1 MKSTA
6 LRTDAVAINAVG
18 VVKNFGEKLAL
29 NKLNLKIGK
38 GEFYG
43 LLGPNGSGK
52 TTTIHI
58 LATLTRY
65 SSGAIKIFDMDPSKD
80 FLKIRKSIG
89 LVFQEVA
96 VDRTLTIAQNLRFAG
111 QLHGMSPTEIQKN
124 ATPLIELFE
133 LEDYVNK
140 PLTMLSGGMRRA
152 VDIIRGLIH
161 SPDILILDEP
171 TIGLDL
177 PNRLKI
183 WKFIGSLRKKSGMT
197 VLLTTH
203 YLEEATDCDRVGF
216 ITSGKI
222 IKEGQPVTLMGQ
234 LASQIIEVQGPPEVI
249 INIETHLGE
258 SVSAG
263 GVTYFKYNDSKQK
276 KLNEV
281 QNRFASAIDMWR
293 VRKPNLNDVLLWT
306 TKI

>member
-29 NKLNLKIGK
+29 NKLNLKIGT

-96 VDRTLTIAQNLRFAG
+96 VDRTLTIAQNLRFA
-111 QLHGMSPTEIQKN
+111 
-124 ATPLIELFE
+124 
-133 LEDYVNK
+133 
-140 PLTMLSGGMRRA
+140 
-152 VDIIRGLIH
+152 
-161 SPDILILDEP
+161 
-171 TIGLDL
+171 
-177 PNRLKI
+177 
-183 WKFIGSLRKKSGMT
+183 
-197 VLLTTH
+197 
-203 YLEEATDCDRVGF
+203 
-216 ITSGKI
+216 
-222 IKEGQPVTLMGQ
+222 
-234 LASQIIEVQGPPEVI
+234 
-249 INIETHLGE
+249 
-258 SVSAG
+258 
-263 GVTYFKYNDSKQK
+263 
-276 KLNEV
+276 
-281 QNRFASAIDMWR
+281 
-293 VRKPNLNDVLLWT
+293 
-306 TKI
+306 